1 MSIRPTRL
9 TVKERRYIRKR
20 AESGFDES
28 KKAKIQAA
36 RDAGFSNPY
45 TAVDRIDNSPRVQ
58 SIVQREM
65 DSQGLT
71 LAFTVKKHK
80 QLMDCTL
87 PTNPRYP
94 DHPPQ
99 NDNFVQFQAMK
110 ESYKLKA
117 VYPDPKLV
125 IDKTERH
132 YNVSI
137 EAYRRAEEVTG
148 EKIIDIIPE
157 EEGDEEVGFVE
168 PL

>member
-9 TVKERRYIRKR
+9 APKERRYIRKR
-20 AESGFDES
+20 AESNFDDS
-28 KKAKIQAA
+28 KKAKVKAA
-36 RDAGFSNPY
+36 RDAGYKAPY
-45 TAVDRIDNSPRVQ
+45 QAVQRIENNPRVQ

-71 LAFTVKKHK
+71 IGFTVEKHK
-80 QLMDCTL
+80 QLMNCTL
-87 PTNPRYP
+87 PANPRYP

-99 NDNFVQFQAMK
+99 NDNFVQLQAMK
-110 ESYKLKA
+110 ESYKLQE
-117 VYPDPKLV
+117 VYPNPKIV
-125 IDKTERH
+125 VDKTERH

-148 EKIIDIIPE
+148 EKIIDVVPE
-157 EEGDEEVGFVE
+157 EEEGVGFVE

>member
-9 TVKERRYIRKR
+9 TGKERRYVRKSAEKGFPESR
-20 AESGFDES
+20 KQKLEIARESGF
-28 KKAKIQAA
+28 KAPSQAV
-36 RDAGFSNPY
+36 
-45 TAVDRIDNSPRVQ
+45 TRIENSPRVQ
-58 SIVQREM
+58 SVVQREM
-65 DSQGLT
+65 DNQGLT
-71 LAFTVKKHK
+71 LEFAVKKHK

-87 PTNPRYP
+87 PANPRYP

-110 ESYKLKA
+110 EAYKLKA

-148 EKIIDIIPE
+148 EKIIDVVPE
-157 EEGDEEVGFVE
+157 EEEGVGFVE

>member
-1 MSIRPTRL
+1 MTIRPTRL

-20 AESGFDES
+20 AESNFDES

-36 RDAGFSNPY
+36 RDAGFSDPY

-65 DSQGLT
+65 ENQGLT
-71 LAFTVKKHK
+71 LGFTVKKHK
-80 QLMDCTL
+80 ELMDCTL
-87 PTNPRYP
+87 PINPRYP
-94 DHPPQ
+94 DHPKQ

-110 ESYKLKA
+110 ESYKLQA
-117 VYPDPKLV
+117 AYPDPKLV

-132 YNVSI
+132 FNVSI

-148 EKIIDIIPE
+148 EKIIDVIPE
-157 EEGDEEVGFVE
+157 EEEEEVGFVE
-168 PL
+168 SL